1 MRFSEKLQQAWQNTD
16 SLLMVGLDPDPSRM
30 PSGLAGNPDGLFV
43 FCREIIDVTAPY
55 VCGFKPQIAYFSA
68 IGAEPV
74 LHRLCQYIRTEY
86 PDLVLML
93 DAKRGDIGSTA
104 EQYAVEAFDRYQADA
119 VTINPYM
126 GLDSAQPYLDRV
138 DKGVIVL
145 CRTSNPGGAD
155 LQAIS
160 VDGVPLYLTVAEMVA
175 KRWNQHGQCGLV
187 VGATYPEELA
197 RVRQCV
203 GDQMPLLVPGIG
215 AQGGDVLATCQAG
228 CNNNGTGMM
237 INSSRAILYASSGDD
252 WHQASA
258 QAAQATRDAINLARG
273 ANQLFKKGKRQ

>member
-1 MRFSEKLQQAWQNTD
+1 MTFSKKLQLAWQNSD
-16 SLLMVGLDPDPSRM
+16 SLLMVGLDPDIERM
-30 PSGLAGNPDGLFV
+30 PSTLAHTPDGLFV
-43 FCREIIDVTAPY
+43 FCREIIDATAPY

-74 LHRLCQYIRTEY
+74 LQRLCQYIQKNH

-93 DAKRGDIGSTA
+93 DAKRGDIGATA
-104 EQYAVEAFDRYQADA
+104 QQYAVEAFDRYQADA

-126 GLDSAQPYLDRV
+126 GLDSAQPYLDRG

-145 CRTSNPGGAD
+145 CRTSNPGGSD
-155 LQAIS
+155 LQALS
-160 VDGVPLYLTVAEMVA
+160 VSGMPLYLAVADMVA
-175 KRWNQHGQCGLV
+175 RRWNEHGQCGLV

-215 AQGGDVLATCQAG
+215 AQGGDIIATCQAG
-228 CNNNGTGMM
+228 CSNDGTGMM
-237 INSSRAILYASSGDD
+237 INSSRAILFASTKDD
-252 WHQASA
+252 WAQASA
-258 QAAQATRDAINLARG
+258 QAALATRDAINLAR
-273 ANQLFKKGKRQ
+273 R